1 MGSQSGWGV
10 LGGFNKRPTTENIYN
25 LLVGGLKV
33 LVEEGGGAVE
43 ADLVAA
49 VDQLIDEVVDV
60 VHALVKVFAADL
72 KKRRKFFSMRFRQQ
86 RRGCC
91 LHAVAAEVFLTKYYL
106 GPTYLKYSNI
116 ALVGD

>member
-72 KKRRKFFSMRFRQQ
+72 KKRRKFFSMRFRQ
-86 RRGCC
+86 
-91 LHAVAAEVFLTKYYL
+91 
-106 GPTYLKYSNI
+106 
-116 ALVGD
+116 